1 MYKGR
6 RGEGV
11 VSAGENGRHVPNYF
25 HSYFPKGN
33 SINVTSALK
42 SFSDVFTSQI
52 MLKLHNTER
61 KFLHN
66 LSCAYLSD

>member
-11 VSAGENGRHVPNYF
+11 VCAGENGRCVPNYF

-33 SINVTSALK
+33 SISVTSALK
-42 SFSDVFTSQI
+42 SFSVFTSQI
-52 MLKLHNTER
+52 MLKLHNKER

-66 LSCAYLSD
+66 LSCAYLSN